1 MKTAVNGMVLIY
13 FYHHSLITIEENQL
27 CNLKKKSCAAL
38 PRLIHFNHQILSAND
53 QMSRRHTIA
62 TDRALQDLQD
72 LENTPGLQS

>member
-1 MKTAVNGMVLIY
+1 MY

-38 PRLIHFNHQILSAND
+38 PRLKHFNHQILSAND